1 MIYPFIAGP
10 CSDLPTVACCRVMKV
25 SVSGF
30 YEWQQRQSAPSA
42 RSLANAELTA
52 TICEIWRQS
61 RGTYG
66 SPRVW
71 AELRLG
77 RRITVSRKRV
87 ERLMRQAGIEGK
99 SLSSEGDCG
108 IAPDRTRKRPGPMIW
123 STAGSKLRDLTG
135 CGWPTSPNIRPSRGR
150 CIWQ

>member
-10 CSDLPTVACCRVMKV
+10 CSDLPVGACCRVMKV

-30 YEWQQRQSAPSA
+30 YEWQHRQASPSA
-42 RSLANAELTA
+42 HSLANAQLTE

-71 AELRLG
+71 AELKLG
-77 RRITVSRKRV
+77 QGISVSRKRV
-87 ERLMRQAGIEGK
+87 ERLMRLAGIEGVY
-99 SLSSEGDCG
+99 
-108 IAPDRTRKRPGPMIW
+108 RRKTRPGPH
-123 STAGSKLRDLTG
+123 
-135 CGWPTSPNIRPSRGR
+135 PP
-150 CIWQ
+150 